1 MEPVQNVYFLS
12 LSLAG
17 YLERDTESLAFIA
30 EYQRPPE
37 GVLNWPIFDGS
48 VTDSV
53 HKLGFPSAAA
63 QEKNESHD

>member
-12 LSLAG
+12 LSLTG
-17 YLERDTESLAFIA
+17 YLERDTESLEFIA

-53 HKLGFPSAAA
+53 HKLGFPSNS
-63 QEKNESHD
+63 QEKNDSHD